1 MIVVERIEASGHPAV
16 KALHKT
22 TFEITRDSFVT
33 PRGDCIIG
41 VSANKAAAHL
51 SSQFKSVITSNDVCV
66 IILLK
71 CDSTVEIVKGYGS
84 PQLSFTSKTSIVV
97 RKSFYIDGR
106 TIAVNSDKAAIH
118 LNRELVRE
126 LRLGKPL
133 TVLLAVCQREELTET
148 MKALENI
155 AQNL

>member
-1 MIVVERIEASGHPAV
+1 MVIVERIEASGHPGI

-41 VSANKAAAHL
+41 VSANKAAIHL
-51 SSQFKSVITSNDVCV
+51 SPRFKSIATSSDACV

-71 CDSTVEIVKGYGS
+71 CGSIVEIVRGCGS
-84 PQLSFTSKTSIVV
+84 PWLSFTSETSIVV
-97 RKSFYIDGR
+97 RRSFYVDGR
-106 TIAVNSDKAAIH
+106 TVAVNSDKAAIH
-118 LNRELVRE
+118 LNQELVRE
-126 LRLGKPL
+126 LRFGKSL
-133 TVLLAVCQREELTET
+133 TVLLAACRREELIET
-148 MKALENI
+148 VKILEDI